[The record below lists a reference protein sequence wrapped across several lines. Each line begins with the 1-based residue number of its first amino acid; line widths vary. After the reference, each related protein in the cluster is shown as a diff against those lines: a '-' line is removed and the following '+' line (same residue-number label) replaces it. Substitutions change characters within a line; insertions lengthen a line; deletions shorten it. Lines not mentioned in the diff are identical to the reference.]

1 MRGMCSVHTHL
12 PWEASGGVWGNQRN
26 GFWGYLAKC
35 LSEMHGQA
43 MQSFKNSRT
52 ERKKVCWHLQAAL
65 DLLCVCTH
73 VWGELRGVW

>member
-52 ERKKVCWHLQAAL
+52 ERKK
-65 DLLCVCTH
+65 CVGISKLPWTCCVSVH
-73 VWGELRGVW
+73 MCGES